1 MLAQLSV
8 CLSLAAFPHYCMHP
22 DVSCGNGKGLCII
35 GWICSQCMG
44 FVAVTT
50 CAESEMSASACTRSV
65 PGCSVLLSTHCQS
78 KD

>member
-1 MLAQLSV
+1 MRHSEMYIGYV
-8 CLSLAAFPHYCMHP
+8 GCLSLTAFPHYCMHP

-50 CAESEMSASACTRSV
+50 
-65 PGCSVLLSTHCQS
+65 
-78 KD
+78 